1 MTVGRIDCRIHTP
14 DFHSFELRSPARNSA
29 PFLPGFGM
37 PVVRNS
43 AFAVAS
49 AVDYMMFAL
58 RIEHDLECFEEF
70 LLADKSI
77 AVVVDGLD
85 GL

>member
-1 MTVGRIDCRIHTP
+1 
-14 DFHSFELRSPARNSA
+14 
-29 PFLPGFGM
+29 M